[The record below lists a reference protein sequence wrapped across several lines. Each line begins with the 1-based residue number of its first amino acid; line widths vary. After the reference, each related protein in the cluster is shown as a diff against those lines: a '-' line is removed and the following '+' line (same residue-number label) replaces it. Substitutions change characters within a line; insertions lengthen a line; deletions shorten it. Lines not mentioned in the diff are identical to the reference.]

1 MTKHQLQKEVGN
13 KVFIFSNCWMVLQ
26 TFVKGHQQRAY
37 LGSSERV
44 PNPSKT
50 ISSIQLEDLK
60 QRAKKTVRDKVDT
73 QCSGRSEI
81 NCDIFHLF
89 VNVSLAVHSLKTTV
103 ASYRIGERRVK

>member
-1 MTKHQLQKEVGN
+1 
-13 KVFIFSNCWMVLQ
+13 MVLQ

-44 PNPSKT
+44 PKPSKA
-50 ISSIQLEDLK
+50 ISSVQLEDLK
-60 QRAKKTVRDKVDT
+60 QRVKKMVRDKADT
-73 QCSGRSEI
+73 RYSGRSEI

-103 ASYRIGERRVK
+103 ASYRIGEGRVK